1 MEFSTLSFDTH
12 CRNAKKNMT
21 AEGPANVMSH
31 ISRIWRVATIC
42 LVFSVGICETTQA
55 TDLFGRV
62 SLRWYRMLN
71 AGAPTPQTF
80 GGYARLQ
87 LTDLFIPGL
96 GFSVYM
102 RQYRRPT
109 NPLASSPRIY
119 ELQLSGTK
127 LFGLLDL
134 NVGRLNSPYLGSFGL
149 LDGIAATATPVQHFF
164 LGTFAGWR
172 HDYVTLSSDRAYERR
187 GVFVGAT
194 TRHLDSQISWIEES
208 QENVTQRRFI
218 SLRNSFD
225 LKGKFFLYQLG
236 EVDFQSALTGQT
248 EKPSLTYLST
258 DLRYWPNR
266 MFRASLGYT
275 YRTEYF
281 NVWGDSLLADS
292 VYAASVRESWDTGFT
307 LRPFKHWR
315 LSAGYRYG
323 FRREDNETQTYWY
336 VGLANSRF
344 FGKYWYAN
352 VRYSQSRSPYSV
364 SRSLYASLDFSLTR
378 RVRLTLTDLWN
389 RYEGLATSYSY
400 DSQVQGLS
408 LNFLLSRRIRLYLHA
423 DRYTGPYQDDRMLY
437 VEVSYRFLRDWRKR

>member
-1 MEFSTLSFDTH
+1 
-12 CRNAKKNMT
+12 
-21 AEGPANVMSH
+21 VMNCV
-31 ISRIWRVATIC
+31 SRIGKITTIC
-42 LVFSVGICETTQA
+42 LVLSAGIGQA
-55 TDLFGRV
+55 TLAADLFGRV

-71 AGAPTPQTF
+71 TSAPTPQTF

-87 LTDLFIPGL
+87 LTDLLVPGF

-134 NVGRLNSPYLGSFGL
+134 NLGRLNSPYLGSFGL
-149 LDGIAATATPVQHFF
+149 LDGLAVTATPARHFF
-164 LGTFAGWR
+164 FGTFAGWR
-172 HDYVTLSSDRAYERR
+172 PDYVTLNSDRAYKRR
-187 GVFVGAT
+187 GVFVGTT
-194 TRHLDSQISWIEES
+194 TRHLDSQFSWIEES
-208 QENVTQRRFI
+208 QEGVTQRRFVSI
-218 SLRNSFD
+218 RNSLD
-225 LKGKFFLYQLG
+225 LKEKFFLYQLG
-236 EVDFQSALTGQT
+236 EVDFQSALTGQM
-248 EKPSLTYLST
+248 EKPTLTYLST

-266 MFRASLGYT
+266 TFRASVGYT

-307 LRPFKHWR
+307 LRPLKYWR

-323 FRREDNETQTYWY
+323 FRRDDNETQTYWY
-336 VGLANSRF
+336 VGLANNRF

-364 SRSLYASLDFSLTR
+364 SRSLYASMDFSLTR
-378 RVRLTLTDLWN
+378 RIRLTLTDLWN
-389 RYEGLATSYSY
+389 RYEGLITSYSY
-400 DSQVQGLS
+400 NSQVQGLS